1 MPKKRYRPEE
11 IISKLR
17 EADVLISQG
26 KKVVEVIKAL
36 GVTDVPNYPWRQ
48 EHRGMSVPQAK
59 PLPPHTQSFMR
70 GNHNGIFPDSENY
83 LIYGQEQGINRKR

>member
-26 KKVVEVIKAL
+26 KKVVEVTKAHA
-36 GVTDVPNYPWRQ
+36 VTDVTYYRWR
-48 EHRGMSVPQAK
+48 E
-59 PLPPHTQSFMR
+59 
-70 GNHNGIFPDSENY
+70 E
-83 LIYGQEQGINRKR
+83 YGS

>member
-26 KKVVEVIKAL
+26 KKVVEVIKGL
-36 GVTDVPNYPWRQ
+36 GVTDVTYYRWRQ
-48 EHRGMSVPQAK
+48 EYGGMSVPQVKRLKELEKENERLRKAVSDLTLDK
-59 PLPPHTQSFMR
+59 MILKEAAR
-70 GNHNGIFPDSENY
+70 GNF
-83 LIYGQEQGINRKR
+83 

>member
-26 KKVVEVIKAL
+26 KKVVEVIKTL
-36 GVTDVPNYPWRQ
+36 GVTDVTYYRWPQ
-48 EHRGMSVPQAK
+48 ESGGMSVPQAK
-59 PLPPHTQSFMR
+59 RLKELVKENERFRKAVSDLTLDKMILKEAAR
-70 GNHNGIFPDSENY
+70 GNF
-83 LIYGQEQGINRKR
+83 